1 MDTLV
6 HTPASH
12 RVRPRPALLAI
23 GIPVLFLVLS
33 TIGAL
38 TESQVPG
45 IPVVPWVTLWSL
57 PLDLWIRDVA
67 TLLTIGFILVGGVLA
82 PRPDRRSGSIA
93 SIAALVWLVA
103 LAAQAFLTVSEVLAL
118 PLATSADPTIIWS
131 LLTQTTLG
139 RVMLIQFVL
148 VAIVAVLAWVILDRM
163 TASILLGAALIAAFL
178 PGFNGHSGIDDGHS
192 SATISLGLHI
202 VAASVWIGGL
212 VATVSYAY
220 RREPGAERVIRRF
233 SVVALISV
241 IALAES
247 GLLNAGLRLDGFASL
262 VTSTYGALILIK
274 VSVLIALI
282 GFGWRQRQNLADR
295 YRDEDGKTS
304 ILVRLSVTEV
314 AWMGLVL
321 GLSVALSRT
330 APPGFAAAGDRL
342 SLLGLLALGIAIPMA
357 IAWAVPTQPV
367 MPKWLTAYP
376 EPAAVLVLVLMAG
389 LASLSQTDI
398 LGPQVLGIIT
408 VVLVPLVGLL
418 LWWALADSQPWG
430 ALVILALGTPAL
442 AWWIESGVVGGL
454 GWATFVTVAS
464 AWALL
469 IAYGVVRGRAKDSVN
484 DDPLEVAA

>member
-6 HTPASH
+6 HAPASQ
-12 RVRPRPALLAI
+12 RVKPRPALLAI

-45 IPVVPWVTLWSL
+45 LPVVPLATLWAL
-57 PLDLWIRDVA
+57 PLDLWIRDIA
-67 TLLTIGFILVGGVLA
+67 TLLTVGFILVGGVLS

-93 SIAALVWLVA
+93 SIAAVVWLAALVA
-103 LAAQAFLTVSEVLAL
+103 QSVLTVSEVLAL
-118 PLATSADPTIIWS
+118 PLATSVDPTIIWS

-148 VAIVAVLAWVILDRM
+148 VAIVAILSWVILDRI
-163 TASILLGAALIAAFL
+163 TGSILLGLALLATFL
-178 PGFNGHSGIDDGHS
+178 PGFNGHSGIDEGHS
-192 SATISLGLHI
+192 SATLSLGLHM

-212 VATVSYAY
+212 VATVAYAY
-220 RREPGAERVIRRF
+220 RREPGSEKVIRRF
-233 SVVALISV
+233 STVALISV
-241 IALAES
+241 IVLAES
-247 GLLNAGLRLDGFASL
+247 GLINAGLRLDGFASL

-282 GFGWRQRQNLADR
+282 GFGWRHRQNLADR

-342 SLLGLLALGIAIPMA
+342 SLLGLVALGIAIPMA
-357 IAWAVPTQPV
+357 IAWAAPTRPV
-367 MPKWLTAYP
+367 MSKWLTAYP
-376 EPAAVLVLVLMAG
+376 EPAAVLLLVLMAG
-389 LASLSQTDI
+389 LASLSQSDV
-398 LGPQVLGIIT
+398 LGPQVLGIVT
-408 VVLVPLVGLL
+408 VVLLPLGGLL
-418 LWWALADSQPWG
+418 LWWALADAQPWG
-430 ALVILALGTPAL
+430 ALVILALGVPAL

-454 GWATFVTVAS
+454 GWATVVTVAS
-464 AWALL
+464 TWALL
-469 IAYGVVRGRAKDSVN
+469 ISYAVLRNRMKEPAIDEQHEGSA
-484 DDPLEVAA
+484 